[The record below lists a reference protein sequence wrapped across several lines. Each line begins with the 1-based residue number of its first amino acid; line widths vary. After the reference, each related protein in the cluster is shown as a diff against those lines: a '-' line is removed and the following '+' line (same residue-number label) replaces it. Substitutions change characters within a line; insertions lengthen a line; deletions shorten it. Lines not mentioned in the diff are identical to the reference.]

1 MQQVL
6 IYTSKFA
13 TNVDLPNI
21 KSNVDKLD
29 ID

>member
-13 TNVDLPNI
+13 TNVDLANI
-21 KSNVDKLD
+21 KSNLDKLD